1 MANVQ
6 NFDIVAG
13 ETRTL
18 TMYARDPDNAVKS
31 LSGLTVQWR
40 VGNAPWDPTSESPV
54 LTKTGSIVSAAA
66 GSFTVSLAY
75 DDTYNIQGDFL
86 HQAVTSSGL
95 VVVSGRLH
103 VRPGIRSGS

>member
-1 MANVQ
+1 MSNVQ
-6 NFDIVAG
+6 NFDITAG

-18 TMYARDPDNAVKS
+18 TMYARDADNAVQS

-40 VGNAPWDPTSESPV
+40 VGAPPWDPSSDSPT

-66 GSFTVSLAY
+66 GSFTVSLTY
-75 DDTYNIQGDFL
+75 DDTYLLEGDFL

-95 VVVSGRLH
+95 VVVTGRLH
-103 VRPGIRSGS
+103 VRQGIRSGT

>member
-18 TMYARDPDNAVKS
+18 TMYARDPDNAVQS

-40 VGNAPWDPTSESPV
+40 VGDAPWDPTSERPV
-54 LTKTGSIVSAAA
+54 FTKTTSIVSASA
-66 GSFTVSLAY
+66 GSFTVSLTY